1 MSLQVRLK
9 EMINM
14 PPEPGP
20 SSAVPTIRN
29 RVRKYRIASVS
40 VVLVAIVYLGIR
52 WFPRNSPNQP
62 LNPVASKG
70 RIAPDFAL
78 ATPDGK
84 IVHLSDYRG
93 KAVLINF
100 FGTTCVPCRE
110 ESPHLEE
117 MQKRN
122 AARGFEIIGI
132 DMYGSSNDAMEKY
145 RNDFGTTYV
154 LLHGNDTVGDQ
165 YGVGGLPASYFVNAR
180 GAIVA
185 STEGLRPEKEM
196 DDYLEA
202 ALRE

>member
-1 MSLQVRLK
+1 MQ
-9 EMINM
+9 
-14 PPEPGP
+14 PDPDP
-20 SSAVPTIRN
+20 SSAVPPIPNSAR
-29 RVRKYRIASVS
+29 RYRIASV
-40 VVLVAIVYLGIR
+40 LVALVALVYLGTR
-52 WFPRNSPNQP
+52 WFPRNSSNQA

-70 RIAPDFAL
+70 RQAPDFAL
-78 ATPDGK
+78 STPDGK
-84 IVHLSDYRG
+84 VVRLSDYRG

-100 FGTTCVPCRE
+100 FGTTCAPCRQ

-145 RNDFGTTYV
+145 RKDFGTTYV
-154 LLHGNDTVGDQ
+154 LVHGNDAVGDQ
-165 YGVGGLPASYFVNAR
+165 YGVNGLPASYFVNAK

-196 DDYLEA
+196 DDHLEA

>member
-1 MSLQVRLK
+1 MT
-9 EMINM
+9 NM
-14 PPEPGP
+14 PPEPDL
-20 SSAVPTIRN
+20 SSAVPTNEN
-29 RVRKYRIASVS
+29 RARIYRTTA
-40 VVLVAIVYLGIR
+40 VLVAMVALVYLGIR

-62 LNPVASKG
+62 LNPGASKG
-70 RIAPDFAL
+70 RAAPDFAL
-78 ATPDGK
+78 STPDGK
-84 IVHLSDYRG
+84 TVRLSDYRG

-100 FGTTCVPCRE
+100 FGTTCEPCRE

-122 AARGFEIIGI
+122 AARGFQIIGI

-145 RNDFGTTYV
+145 RKDFGTTYV
-154 LLHGNDTVGDQ
+154 LLHGNDAVGDQ
-165 YGVGGLPASYFVNAR
+165 YGVSGLPASYFVNAK

>member
-1 MSLQVRLK
+1 
-9 EMINM
+9 M
-14 PPEPGP
+14 PPEPSP
-20 SSAVPTIRN
+20 SFAVPTIRN
-29 RVRKYRIASVS
+29 SARKYRITSVL
-40 VVLVAIVYLGIR
+40 VALVAIVYLGIR

-70 RIAPDFAL
+70 REAPDFAL
-78 ATPDGK
+78 STPDGK
-84 IVHLSDYRG
+84 IVRLSDYRG

-122 AARGFEIIGI
+122 ATRGFEIIGI

-145 RNDFGTTYV
+145 RKDFGTTYV
-154 LLHGNDTVGDQ
+154 LVHGNDTVGDQ
-165 YGVGGLPASYFVNAR
+165 YGVSGLPASYFVNAR

-202 ALRE
+202 ALRAE

>member
-1 MSLQVRLK
+1 MT
-9 EMINM
+9 NM
-14 PPEPGP
+14 PPEPEP
-20 SSAVPTIRN
+20 SSAVPPIGNSAR
-29 RVRKYRIASVS
+29 RYRMASVL
-40 VVLVAIVYLGIR
+40 VVLVALVYLGIR
-52 WFPRNSPNQP
+52 WFPRNSLNQP

-70 RIAPDFAL
+70 RVAPDFAL
-78 ATPDGK
+78 STPDGK

-100 FGTTCVPCRE
+100 FGTTCAPCRE

-145 RNDFGTTYV
+145 RKDFGTTYV
-154 LLHGNDTVGDQ
+154 LVHGNDAVGDQ
-165 YGVGGLPASYFVNAR
+165 YGVSGLPASYFVNAR

-196 DDYLEA
+196 DGYLEA
-202 ALRE
+202 ALRAE

>member
-1 MSLQVRLK
+1 MT
-9 EMINM
+9 NM
-14 PPEPGP
+14 LPEPGP
-20 SSAVPTIRN
+20 SSAVPAIPN
-29 RVRKYRIASVS
+29 RAHKYRITFVLVA
-40 VVLVAIVYLGIR
+40 LVAIVYLGIR
-52 WFPRNSPNQP
+52 WFPRNFPNQP

-70 RIAPDFAL
+70 RKAPDFAL
-78 ATPDGK
+78 STPDGK

-122 AARGFEIIGI
+122 ATRGFEIIGI

-145 RNDFGTTYV
+145 RKDFGTTYV
-154 LLHGNDTVGDQ
+154 LVHGNDAVGDQ
-165 YGVGGLPASYFVNAR
+165 YGVGGLPASFFVNAR
-180 GAIVA
+180 GTIVA

-196 DDYLEA
+196 DDHLEA

>member
-1 MSLQVRLK
+1 MT
-9 EMINM
+9 NM

-20 SSAVPTIRN
+20 SSVLTIRN
-29 RVRKYRIASVS
+29 SDRKYRITF
-40 VVLVAIVYLGIR
+40 VLVALVALVYFGIR
-52 WFPRNSPNQP
+52 WVPRNSPNQP

-70 RIAPDFAL
+70 RKAPDFAL
-78 ATPDGK
+78 STPDGK
-84 IVHLSDYRG
+84 IVRLSDYRG

-110 ESPHLEE
+110 ESPHLEQ

-145 RNDFGTTYV
+145 RKDFGTTYV
-154 LLHGNDTVGDQ
+154 LVHGNDTVGDQ

-180 GAIVA
+180 GTIVA

-196 DDYLEA
+196 DDHLEA
-202 ALRE
+202 ALRAE

>member
-1 MSLQVRLK
+1 
-9 EMINM
+9 M
-14 PPEPGP
+14 PPEPDP
-20 SSAVPTIRN
+20 SSAVSTIGN
-29 RVRKYRIASVS
+29 RARLYRIASV
-40 VVLVAIVYLGIR
+40 LVALVALVYVGIR
-52 WFPRNSPNQP
+52 WFPRNSLNQP
-62 LNPVASKG
+62 LSPVASKG
-70 RIAPDFAL
+70 RAAPDFAL
-78 ATPDGK
+78 STPNGK

-100 FGTTCVPCRE
+100 FGTTCAPCRE

-122 AARGFEIIGI
+122 TTRGFEIIGI

-145 RNDFGTTYV
+145 RKDFGTTY
-154 LLHGNDTVGDQ
+154 LLVHGNDAVGDQ
-165 YGVGGLPASYFVNAR
+165 YGVNGLPASYFVNAK

-185 STEGLRPEKEM
+185 STQGLRPEKEM

>member
-1 MSLQVRLK
+1 
-9 EMINM
+9 M

-20 SSAVPTIRN
+20 SSAVPTISGRA
-29 RVRKYRIASVS
+29 RIYRITA
-40 VVLVAIVYLGIR
+40 VLIALLALVYLGIR

-62 LNPVASKG
+62 LNPVSSKG
-70 RIAPDFAL
+70 RVAPDFAL
-78 ATPDGK
+78 LTPDGK
-84 IVHLSDYRG
+84 IVRLSDYRG

-100 FGTTCVPCRE
+100 FGATCVPCRE

-145 RNDFGTTYV
+145 CKDFGITYV
-154 LLHGNDTVGDQ
+154 LLHGNDAVGDQ
-165 YGVGGLPASYFVNAR
+165 YGVSGLPASYFVNAK

-202 ALRE
+202 ALRQ

>member
-1 MSLQVRLK
+1 
-9 EMINM
+9 M
-14 PPEPGP
+14 PPEPSP
-20 SSAVPTIRN
+20 SSAVLN
-29 RVRKYRIASVS
+29 RTRKYRIASV
-40 VVLVAIVYLGIR
+40 LVALVALVYLGIR

-70 RIAPDFAL
+70 RKAPDFAL
-78 ATPDGK
+78 STPDGK
-84 IVHLSDYRG
+84 IVRLSDYRG

-122 AARGFEIIGI
+122 ATRGFEIIGI

-154 LLHGNDTVGDQ
+154 LVHGNDTVGDQ

-180 GAIVA
+180 GIVVA

-196 DDYLEA
+196 DDHLEA
-202 ALRE
+202 ALRAE

>member
-1 MSLQVRLK
+1 
-9 EMINM
+9 M
-14 PPEPGP
+14 PPEPAP
-20 SSAVPTIRN
+20 SSAVPTIPN
-29 RVRKYRIASVS
+29 RARKFRITFVLIA
-40 VVLVAIVYLGIR
+40 LVALVYLGIR

-70 RIAPDFAL
+70 HVAPDFAL
-78 ATPDGK
+78 STPDGK
-84 IVHLSDYRG
+84 IVRLSDYRG
-93 KAVLINF
+93 KTVLINF

-145 RNDFGTTYV
+145 RKDFGTTYV
-154 LLHGNDTVGDQ
+154 LVHGNDGVGDQ

-196 DDYLEA
+196 DAHLEA
-202 ALRE
+202 ALRAE